1 MRKISIKKLLFA
13 AGLSLLGIFLAI
25 SWHELIANPAGRYI
39 EDRIGFAGLSYYEF
53 KDEKVFLVMSEGH
66 DRVGGKVAENALIA
80 TYTLQEGKWVLK
92 TVNGGEPMTL
102 DTRLLSI
109 RLIHPSG
116 HVYEIPRMWTI
127 GDKVIRLHKLKI

>member
-1 MRKISIKKLLFA
+1 MRKISKKKLLL
-13 AGLSLLGIFLAI
+13 AGVLSLLVILLTMF
-25 SWHELIANPAGRYI
+25 WHRLTANPAGRYI
-39 EDRIGFAGLSYYEF
+39 EDKIGYAGLSYFEF

-66 DRVGGKVAENALIA
+66 DRVGGKVAENALFA
-80 TYTLQEGKWVLK
+80 TYTLQDGKWVLK